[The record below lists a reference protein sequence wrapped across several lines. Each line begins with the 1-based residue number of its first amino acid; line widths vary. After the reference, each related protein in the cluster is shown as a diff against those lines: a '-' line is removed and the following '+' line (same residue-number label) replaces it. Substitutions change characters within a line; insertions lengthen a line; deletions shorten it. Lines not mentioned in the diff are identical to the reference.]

1 MGVKVLLSILTMVA
15 ATLPV
20 AAQGH
25 LVLNGGGQRP
35 RAVME
40 KFIELA
46 GGREALI
53 LVVPTASAEPDTGS
67 RYVKEFTGQYGCT
80 RVAVLD
86 VRDRSDAQRPE
97 HVALVEKAGGVFFA
111 GGDQR
116 RITAALLDT
125 AVGEAIARVY
135 ARGGVLGGT
144 SAGTACMSPL
154 MITGEGDFAAI
165 TAGNVELARGLG
177 FFAGVIVDQ
186 HFIARQRQNRLI
198 AVVLEHPELVG
209 VGVDEAT
216 AVWVRPEGS
225 LQVLG
230 EGSVMVIDARTAR
243 VRRLPRANHP
253 HPLLGVADLKVHI
266 LLPGETFAFPP
277 PPRDVVE

>member
-1 MGVKVLLSILTMVA
+1 MGVKVLSWIVAMVVTA
-15 ATLPV
+15 VPA

-25 LVLNGGGQRP
+25 LVLNGGGERP

-46 GGREALI
+46 GGRDALI
-53 LVVPTASAEPDTGS
+53 VVVPTASAEPDTGS
-67 RYVKEFTGQYGCT
+67 RYVEEFTGQYGCT
-80 RVAVLD
+80 KVAVLD
-86 VRDRSDAQRPE
+86 IKDRSDAQRPE
-97 HVALVEKAGGVFFA
+97 YVALVEKAGGVFFT

-125 AVGEAIARVY
+125 PVGEAIAGVY

-186 HFIARQRQNRLI
+186 HFIARQRQNRLM

-209 VGVDEAT
+209 IGVDEAT
-216 AVWVRPEGS
+216 AVWVRPDGS
-225 LQVLG
+225 FQVLG
-230 EGSVMVIDARTAR
+230 EGSVMVLDARAAR
-243 VRRLPRANHP
+243 VRRFPRAHHR
-253 HPLLGVADLKVHI
+253 HPLLGVSDLKVHI
-266 LLPGETFAFPP
+266 LMPGETFALSPG
-277 PPRDVVE
+277 PRGAGE